1 MIEDLK
7 ADGPIQKSWNNF
19 SPLGDDQYHCHLNYR
34 YVACW
39 TYRQGEIEIEGTM
52 LALVK
57 KPRIELSLQGENVDE
72 LVDWISKKYE
82 ISILTPENSDSTAI
96 EETDFWKEMQS
107 NRIGNLLSGARL
119 KANLSQSQLADK
131 LGVRQNMISDYE
143 RGKRRLSP
151 AMAKRIAEI
160 LHIKVE
166 RIS

>member
-1 MIEDLK
+1 
-7 ADGPIQKSWNNF
+7 
-19 SPLGDDQYHCHLNYR
+19 
-34 YVACW
+34 
-39 TYRQGEIEIEGTM
+39 M

-57 KPRIELSLQGENVDE
+57 KPRIEISLQGEQVDE
-72 LVDWISKKYE
+72 LIEWISKKFE
-82 ISILTPENSDSTAI
+82 VSILTSDDSESVAI

-119 KANLSQSQLADK
+119 KASLSQAQLAEK

-151 AMAKRIAEI
+151 SMAKRIAKI
-160 LHIKVE
+160 LHIKVD